1 MSNRNKIIAGSLLL
15 LVIIL
20 GGIMLNR
27 QTKLKEENK
36 QLTVEVDALQQEK
49 VKLLAELDG
58 LNAAFESEKNRA
70 DSLSTV
76 LADAQSEIARRNAA
90 AKKIKQQHT
99 TDMAT
104 LKQEIE
110 HLKLLKSESE
120 GLIAELRKENENL
133 LAQNAAL
140 NETVQQVQFEN
151 SELNEKGQALAVSNK
166 ELEKSVAKLKAATVK
181 ATDFQVTVNKKSGK
195 TTAAAGKAKSISV
208 SFEMNKVPV
217 EHQVAQTLY
226 LVITDDKG
234 TPVKVGNPIRA
245 RLQVDGKPVE
255 IEAQQEQKVKLGAN
269 QQIEFEQTFD
279 EKIKAGNYKVS
290 IFSEMGLLGSSK
302 FTLS

>member
-1 MSNRNKIIAGSLLL
+1 MSKRNKIIAISLLL
-15 LVIIL
+15 LVIIF
-20 GGIMLNR
+20 GGVMMNR
-27 QTKLKEENK
+27 NTKLKEENK
-36 QLTVEVDALQQEK
+36 QLTVEVDSLQKEK

-58 LNAAFESEKNRA
+58 LNAAFETEKGRA
-70 DSLSTV
+70 DSLST
-76 LADAQSEIARRNAA
+76 LLTSAQDEIARRNTA

-120 GLIAELRKENENL
+120 GIIAQLRKENETL

-140 NETVQQVQFEN
+140 SETVQQVQAEN
-151 SELNEKGQALAVSNK
+151 TQLNEKGEALAVSNK

-181 ATDFQVTVNKKSGK
+181 ASSFQVTVNKKSGK

-208 SFEMNKVPV
+208 SFELNKVPV
-217 EHQVAQTLY
+217 EHQVKQTIY
-226 LVITDDKG
+226 LVISDDKG
-234 TPVKVGNPIRA
+234 TPVKVDNPIMT
-245 RLQVDGKPVE
+245 RLTVDGKPVE

-269 QQIEFEQTFD
+269 QEIKFEQSFD

-302 FTLS
+302 FTLG